1 MILNNYWKYLNAVLT
16 NDRMLSDTALST
28 NLVDIT
34 GAAVS
39 MVFDCPGGDSG
50 NKSKANNNCRLDRKP
65 LIRVGTEEI
74 EGSITSDAYA
84 LGSSDV
90 TSSFTVSEPQITLS
104 YDADGFHK
112 LYTASFTNNTS
123 TDITIKTV
131 GIGKDIFWTWGNSD
145 VKSVLFGI
153 ITLTESVTIPAG
165 TSKTIVV
172 EWTED

>member
-1 MILNNYWKYLNAVLT
+1 MILNNYWKYLNTVLT
-16 NDRMLSDTALST
+16 NDRLLSDTILNT

-39 MVFDCPGGDSG
+39 MTFDCPGGDSG
-50 NKSKANNNCRLDRKP
+50 NKSKANNNCRLDRNP
-65 LIRVGTEEI
+65 IMRVSTEEI
-74 EGSITSDAYA
+74 EGSITSDAYT

-90 TSSFTVSEPQITLS
+90 TSSFTISNPQISLS
-104 YDADGFHK
+104 YDANGFHK

-131 GIGKDIFWTWGNSD
+131 GIGKDILWTWSNGST
-145 VKSVLFGI
+145 KSVLFGI

-172 EWTED
+172 EWTES